1 MNLSVE
7 SIVTGPFQEN
17 SYFFWHNDSFDT
29 ILIDPGDDEDLISKA
44 LDKNNLVPIAIVNT
58 HAHLDHIGA
67 IRQLKTKYDI
77 PFYLHENESLIL
89 DSYEETCEL
98 FGMEKKQKPEVD
110 IWLKDEVEITIN
122 NFKLELIRAPGHTP
136 GGICIKIENLLFVG
150 DTIFKGSVGRTDL
163 PGGNWGQLE
172 SSLINLVQT
181 IDPCIIV
188 HSGHGPDTTFKN
200 EIEKNPFLIA
210 LNDKLNLQS

>member
-17 SYFFWHNDSFDT
+17 SYFFWNNDSFDT

-44 LDKNNLVPIAIVNT
+44 LDKKNLVPIAIVNT

-110 IWLKDEVEITIN
+110 IWLRDEVEIKIN

-136 GGICIKIENLLFVG
+136 GGICIKIENHLFVG

-163 PGGNWGQLE
+163 PGGDLNMLE
-172 SSLINLVQT
+172 ESLLYLMNNISSDIT
-181 IDPCIIV
+181 IY
-188 HSGHGPDTTFKN
+188 SGHGVETN
-200 EIEKNPFLIA
+200 IGIEMEKNPFLISLKSN
-210 LNDKLNLQS
+210 LN

>member
-17 SYFFWHNDSFDT
+17 SYFFWNNDSLDT

-44 LDKNNLVPIAIVNT
+44 LDKKNLVPIAIVNT

-98 FGMEKKQKPEVD
+98 FGMGKKQKPEVD

-122 NFKLELIRAPGHTP
+122 NFKLELIRSPGHTP
-136 GGICIKIENLLFVG
+136 GGICI
-150 DTIFKGSVGRTDL
+150 
-163 PGGNWGQLE
+163 
-172 SSLINLVQT
+172 
-181 IDPCIIV
+181 
-188 HSGHGPDTTFKN
+188 
-200 EIEKNPFLIA
+200 
-210 LNDKLNLQS
+210 

>member
-17 SYFFWHNDSFDT
+17 SYFFWNNDSFDT

-98 FGMEKKQKPEVD
+98 FGMGKKQKPEVD

-122 NFKLELIRAPGHTP
+122 NFLNRELI
-136 GGICIKIENLLFVG
+136 
-150 DTIFKGSVGRTDL
+150 
-163 PGGNWGQLE
+163 
-172 SSLINLVQT
+172 SSANFLSGWFINL
-181 IDPCIIV
+181 IPK
-188 HSGHGPDTTFKN
+188 H
-200 EIEKNPFLIA
+200 FLYH
-210 LNDKLNLQS
+210 NYP

>member
-7 SIVTGPFQEN
+7 SIVTGQFQEN
-17 SYFFWHNDSFDT
+17 SYFFWNNDSFDT

-44 LDKNNLVPIAIVNT
+44 LDKKNLVPIAIVNT

-110 IWLKDEVEITIN
+110 IWLRDEVEIKIN

-136 GGICIKIENLLFVG
+136 GGICIKIENHLFVG
-150 DTIFKGSVGRTDL
+150 DIYIISIDNEYTNKPFLYKIVA
-163 PGGNWGQLE
+163 
-172 SSLINLVQT
+172 LVEEDFT
-181 IDPCIIV
+181 VHFEDENKSIIV
-188 HSGHGPDTTFKN
+188 R
-200 EIEKNPFLIA
+200 EKNI
-210 LNDKLNLQS
+210 DTI